1 MFTYFKTSHAM
12 RKIVFVLL
20 GCILIVIA
28 PAFSQTQGYAV
39 RGKVIDRLTRQGVPY
54 ANVMIEG
61 KAGVGA
67 ATDSTGVF
75 LIPKV
80 APGICR
86 LIVSCLGY
94 KGTVSS
100 EYMISAGTPL
110 IEIELAE
117 DNNALDEVTVT
128 PSVFRRTT
136 ESPVSL
142 RVIGL
147 QDMEKNPGSNRDVS
161 RIVRSYP
168 GVSFS
173 PIGYRNDLIV
183 RGGGPAENRFYMDGI
198 EIPNINHFSTQG
210 ASGGPVSIVNADLIR
225 EINFYTGAFPANRSG
240 ALSAVL
246 DFSLRDG
253 DPDKQTF
260 KGTLGASE
268 ISLSGSGHFNK
279 RTTYLFSIRQSY
291 LQLLFKM
298 LGLPFLPNYIDGQV
312 KIKSRLS
319 DSDELTFLAL
329 AGIDKMKLNTDE
341 KGEDAEYLLS
351 YLPQI
356 NQETFTVGASYRHY
370 AGHHTQSI
378 YLSHNYL
385 NNRNVKYRN
394 NDESSE
400 DNLTLRLRSVEQKTS
415 LRAENRSYLNQ
426 WTLREGVEA
435 SYSQYTNRTL
445 QRLYQAQAEVSD
457 YKTDLGIWS
466 WGLFVS
472 ADYTSPDK
480 RFTSSIGVRSDASDY
495 GTMSRMWKQISPRL
509 SLGYAFNEQW
519 SVGGNI
525 GIYYQLP
532 PYTALGFKDE
542 SGKLINR
549 ELDYTRVTSGSI
561 GMDWHPDS
569 RLAFSIEGFYK
580 QYGNIPLSLADHIPL
595 ACKGNDYGVSGN
607 EALVSS
613 AQGQSYGIE
622 LLARW
627 QVPEK
632 ISLTGS
638 LTVFRSEY
646 RNSKAGS
653 YIPSAWDNR
662 FILNMSGTWELPR
675 RWSIGGK
682 LSYIGGTPYTPYDI
696 EKSSLVEAWDAQGRP
711 YHDYTLYN
719 TERLG
724 NFAQVDVRVD
734 KNYYFRHWRLGV
746 YIDLQNVTG
755 SRLKQPDVLMSTGEI
770 DNPSAPLAE
779 QRYKMKYLKQES
791 GTLIPTLGIMVEF

>member
-1 MFTYFKTSHAM
+1 M
-12 RKIVFVLL
+12 RKTILILL
-20 GCILIVIA
+20 GCILIVIT
-28 PAFSQTQGYAV
+28 PAFPQTKGYV
-39 RGKVIDRLTRQGVPY
+39 IRGKVIDRYTRQGIPY
-54 ANVMIEG
+54 ANVMVEG

-80 APGICR
+80 SPGICR
-86 LIVSCLGY
+86 LTVSCLGY
-94 KGTVSS
+94 KGVVSS
-100 EYMISAGTPL
+100 EYIISAGTPF
-110 IEIELAE
+110 IEIELEE
-117 DNNALDEVTVT
+117 DSNALAEVTIT
-128 PSVFRRTT
+128 PSVFRRTA

-142 RVIGL
+142 RMIGV
-147 QDMEKNPGSNRDVS
+147 QDIEKNPGSNRDVS

-183 RGGGPAENRFYMDGI
+183 RGGGPSENRFYMDGI

-240 ALSAVL
+240 ALSSVL

-253 DPDKQTF
+253 NPDKQTF

-268 ISLSGSGHFNK
+268 ISLSGSGHFSK

-319 DSDELTFLAL
+319 DSNELTFLAL
-329 AGIDKMKLNTDE
+329 AGIDKMKLNTNE
-341 KGEDAEYLLS
+341 KGENAEYLLS
-351 YLPQI
+351 YLPKI
-356 NQETFTVGASYRHY
+356 NQETFTVGASYHHY
-370 AGHHTQSI
+370 AGRHTQGI

-385 NNRNVKYRN
+385 NNRNLKYRN

-400 DNLTLRLRSVEQKTS
+400 DNLTLSLRSVEQKTS
-415 LRAENRSYLNQ
+415 LRVENRSYLNR
-426 WTLREGVEA
+426 WMLREGVETG
-435 SYSQYTNRTL
+435 YSQYTNRTL
-445 QRLYQAQAEVSD
+445 QRIYRTQVETSN
-457 YKTDLGIWS
+457 YNTDLEIWS

-480 RFTSSIGVRSDASDY
+480 RFTSSIGLRSDAADY
-495 GTMSRMWKQISPRL
+495 GKMFRMWKQISPRI
-509 SLGYAFNEQW
+509 SSSYAFNEQW
-519 SVGGNI
+519 SIGGNA

-542 SGKLINR
+542 SGRFVN
-549 ELDYTRVTSGSI
+549 EGLDYMRVTSGSI
-561 GMDWHPDS
+561 GIDWHPDS
-569 RLAFSIEGFYK
+569 RLAFSLEGFYK
-580 QYGNIPLSLADHIPL
+580 KYNDIPLSLDDNIPL
-595 ACKGNDYGVSGN
+595 ACKGNDYGVTGN
-607 EALVSS
+607 ETLVSS

-638 LTVFRSEY
+638 LTMFRSEY
-646 RNSKAGS
+646 RNNKHGS

-662 FILNMSGTWELPR
+662 FILNISGTWDLPH
-675 RWSIGGK
+675 RWSMGGK
-682 LSYIGGTPYTPYDI
+682 LSYIGGTPYTPYDVG
-696 EKSSLVEAWDAQGRP
+696 KSSLVEAWDAQGRP
-711 YHDYTLYN
+711 YYNYALYN

-724 NFAQVDVRVD
+724 NYAQIDLRVD
-734 KNYYFRHWRLGV
+734 KNYYFQRWRLGL

-755 SRLKQPDVLMSTGEI
+755 SKLKQPDVLMSTGEI
-770 DNPSAPLAE
+770 ENPSALPAE

-791 GTLIPTLGIMVEF
+791 GTLIPTLGITAEF